1 MSEVSNPTPPTQTKM
16 AQFDPAHHAQTD
28 PWIPEGQAD
37 DRTPMDVLSETA
49 TKILVGNGVCPATPS
64 IDVQEVVA
72 SETRLTRLNC
82 LLK

>member
-37 DRTPMDVLSETA
+37 DRTPMDGSVRNSDENPC
-49 TKILVGNGVCPATPS
+49 G
-64 IDVQEVVA
+64 QR
-72 SETRLTRLNC
+72 RLPGDAIN
-82 LLK
+82 